1 MKTEFHVH
9 FTRQYTRAKL
19 QGLTPKSSLA
29 FPTLENAKRW
39 IKNVQSNGKLDYVLR
54 DARITERRVESDLFV
69 FSYSPWE
76 CGFTTPA
83 KVSQCEQKRDV
94 LPARKVTD
102 FTEDKHQA
110 RWFRRE

>member
-9 FTRQYTRAKL
+9 FTRQYTRGKL
-19 QGLTPKSSLA
+19 KGHTPKSSLV
-29 FPTLENAKRW
+29 FPTLESAKRW
-39 IKNVQSNGKLDYVLR
+39 VKNVESNGKLDYVLR
-54 DARITERRVESDLFV
+54 DTQITERRVESDFFD
-69 FSYSPWE
+69 FSYSMWK
-76 CGFTTPA
+76 CGLSSGA